1 MKQKL
6 IKEGDFE
13 ANIAYYCL
21 HKFNML
27 PSQFLALDRQERAF
41 IVAAIEIKVEED
53 KKREK
58 QIKKPTRKK
67 R

>member
-1 MKQKL
+1 
-6 IKEGDFE
+6 
-13 ANIAYYCL
+13 
-21 HKFNML
+21 ML

-41 IVAAIEIKVEED
+41 IVAAIEIKIEED

>member
-1 MKQKL
+1 
-6 IKEGDFE
+6 
-13 ANIAYYCL
+13 
-21 HKFNML
+21 ML
-27 PSQFLALDRQERAF
+27 PSQFLALDRREKAF

>member
-1 MKQKL
+1 MT
-6 IKEGDFE
+6 
-13 ANIAYYCL
+13 
-21 HKFNML
+21 
-27 PSQFLALDRQERAF
+27 PSQFLQLDRQERAF
-41 IVAAIEIKVEED
+41 IVAAIEIKMEED

>member
-1 MKQKL
+1 
-6 IKEGDFE
+6 
-13 ANIAYYCL
+13 
-21 HKFNML
+21 ML
-27 PSQFLALDRQERAF
+27 PSQFLALDKQERAF

>member
-1 MKQKL
+1 
-6 IKEGDFE
+6 
-13 ANIAYYCL
+13 
-21 HKFNML
+21 ML
-27 PSQFLALDRQERAF
+27 PSEFLKLERKERAF

-58 QIKKPTRKK
+58 QIKKSTRKK

>member
-1 MKQKL
+1 
-6 IKEGDFE
+6 
-13 ANIAYYCL
+13 
-21 HKFNML
+21 ML

-58 QIKKPTRKK
+58 QIKKSTRKK

>member
-1 MKQKL
+1 
-6 IKEGDFE
+6 
-13 ANIAYYCL
+13 
-21 HKFNML
+21 ML

-58 QIKKPTRKK
+58 QIKTPTRKK

>member
-1 MKQKL
+1 
-6 IKEGDFE
+6 
-13 ANIAYYCL
+13 
-21 HKFNML
+21 ML

-58 QIKKPTRKK
+58 QIKKSTRK
-67 R
+67 RR

>member
-1 MKQKL
+1 
-6 IKEGDFE
+6 
-13 ANIAYYCL
+13 
-21 HKFNML
+21 ML

-58 QIKKPTRKK
+58 QIKKPTKKK

>member
-1 MKQKL
+1 
-6 IKEGDFE
+6 
-13 ANIAYYCL
+13 
-21 HKFNML
+21 ML
-27 PSQFLALDRQERAF
+27 PSQFLTLDRQERAF

>member
-1 MKQKL
+1 
-6 IKEGDFE
+6 
-13 ANIAYYCL
+13 
-21 HKFNML
+21 
-27 PSQFLALDRQERAF
+27 LALDRQERAF

>member
-1 MKQKL
+1 
-6 IKEGDFE
+6 
-13 ANIAYYCL
+13 
-21 HKFNML
+21 ML
-27 PSQFLALDRQERAF
+27 PSQFLALDRQEKAF
-41 IVAAIEIKVEED
+41 IVAAIEIKLEED

>member
-1 MKQKL
+1 
-6 IKEGDFE
+6 
-13 ANIAYYCL
+13 
-21 HKFNML
+21 ML
-27 PSQFLALDRQERAF
+27 PSEFLKLERKERAF